1 MFDFEKGF
9 FVNKLDLACMIFL
22 PLIGCTGIV
31 AEGDGNIGGASG
43 TISAGN
49 SGSSAGSTT
58 SIGSSAGAGSTA
70 TSGGSGTVSAAGGPA
85 TSGGASN
92 GGACTV
98 DALPSG
104 VQAMLSSECS
114 ACHGPTP
121 LSGLPSLVTY
131 ANLTAPSRTDP
142 TKTNAALA
150 LARIQ
155 SATTPMPPA
164 PASHVSAADTS
175 ALQAFVMQGYP
186 KQSCP
191 SGSAGAESGGATFG
205 GAANGGAGAG
215 GAANGGAGAG
225 GAANG
230 GAGAGG
236 SGMIT
241 QVCTSK
247 KTWTNGNGTD
257 MRPGNDCT
265 GCHSNFV
272 VAGTVYP
279 TLDEPNN
286 CDGTGAGGIKVL
298 ITGADN
304 VTLTLTPS
312 ATSGNFYSSSSV
324 KTPYSVKLTNSA
336 GASRSMVAHQTA
348 GNCNSCHTPT
358 GANGAPGRITA
369 P

>member
-1 MFDFEKGF
+1 MK
-9 FVNKLDLACMIFL
+9 NFL
-22 PLIGCTGIV
+22 PLLVVVICSCAAA
-31 AEGDGNIGGASG
+31 AEAPSGGYSGAGDALGVDGGNGSGAAAGAKTTAGAGNTLGGFGSGGANGSSGTTGASG
-43 TISAGN
+43 
-49 SGSSAGSTT
+49 
-58 SIGSSAGAGSTA
+58 
-70 TSGGSGTVSAAGGPA
+70 
-85 TSGGASN
+85 SGGASN
-92 GGACTV
+92 A
-98 DALPSG
+98 
-104 VQAMLSSECS
+104 
-114 ACHGPTP
+114 
-121 LSGLPSLVTY
+121 
-131 ANLTAPSRTDP
+131 
-142 TKTNAALA
+142 
-150 LARIQ
+150 
-155 SATTPMPPA
+155 
-164 PASHVSAADTS
+164 
-175 ALQAFVMQGYP
+175 
-186 KQSCP
+186 
-191 SGSAGAESGGATFG
+191 AGAFGAAGTSFG
-205 GAANGGAGAG
+205 GASFGGASFGGASFGGNAGRGGAGAG
-215 GAANGGAGAG
+215 GNAGRGGAGS
-225 GAANG
+225 
-230 GAGAGG
+230 GG

-265 GCHSNFV
+265 GCHNFAI
-272 VAGTVYP
+272 AGTVYP

>member
-1 MFDFEKGF
+1 M
-9 FVNKLDLACMIFL
+9 
-22 PLIGCTGIV
+22 
-31 AEGDGNIGGASG
+31 
-43 TISAGN
+43 
-49 SGSSAGSTT
+49 
-58 SIGSSAGAGSTA
+58 
-70 TSGGSGTVSAAGGPA
+70 
-85 TSGGASN
+85 
-92 GGACTV
+92 
-98 DALPSG
+98 
-104 VQAMLSSECS
+104 
-114 ACHGPTP
+114 P

-131 ANLTAPSRTDP
+131 ANLLAWSSTDP

-150 LARIQ
+150 LSRIQ
-155 SATTPMPPA
+155 STTAPMPPA
-164 PASHVSAADTS
+164 PAAPVSAADIS
-175 ALQAFVMQGYP
+175 ALQAFVAQGYP

-191 SGSAGAESGGATFG
+191 SGSGGAANGGASAGGAGFGGASFGGAANGGTSFGGASFG
-205 GAANGGAGAG
+205 GAANGGASFG
-215 GAANGGAGAG
+215 GAANGGASF
-225 GAANG
+225 
-230 GAGAGG
+230 GG
-236 SGMIT
+236 SGGSGTIT

-247 KTWTNGNGTD
+247 MTWTNGNGPD
-257 MRPGNDCT
+257 MRPGNDCR
-265 GCHSNFV
+265 GCHSNFAI
-272 VAGTVYP
+272 AGTVYP

-312 ATSGNFYSSSSV
+312 STSGNFYSTTAV